1 MEKNRSYKIY
11 TTYKTYEKQQERQGG
26 ALRMKTGI
34 FICHCGHNIK
44 HTVDVKRLREY
55 FKMFPNVTVSE
66 DYPFVCS
73 EPGQDMI
80 RESIEKYGIDRV
92 VIASC
97 TPSLHQELFK
107 DLLKKSDLN
116 PFLLRRVGIREH
128 CSWVGDDVEKNTE
141 KAIRLIKAGLYSS
154 AHYVPLEEKRVD
166 VTKSALIIGGG
177 VSGLSAALF
186 LSKMG
191 MKVYLVEKEAEL
203 GGHVRTLE
211 NIWPIREDGTAIIGQ
226 MVSELASSEDVEVF
240 TSTVVSAF
248 EGSFGNYEAILDTPA
263 GERRIKAGGVIVA
276 IGFSPFDPRI
286 KPELNYGKDDRIIT
300 TIDFEEGFDR
310 LTLPEKPRI
319 AILHCVGS
327 RDEQIGKP
335 YCSRVC
341 CINALRVGEA
351 IKEKYKDSY
360 VESFYM
366 DMRAHPRGGEEFFED
381 TQEKGV
387 LFTRSN
393 IAEVVPGSK
402 GMLVRGEDTL
412 FNETFEREFDLVVLS
427 IGMSPPV
434 DNQHISSLLKIALD
448 KDKFFLEAHVK
459 LRPYDTALKG
469 IFIAGACSGPKD
481 IEESINHGRA
491 SAVKLFGFLNLGYAF
506 VEPFVAFVDM
516 KRCSGCRM
524 CEKVCVAKAIK
535 YDETKRVVHVEEA
548 ACMGC
553 GLCNSTCPS
562 SAIGLKGHGDSFIDD
577 EISALLEAV

>member
-1 MEKNRSYKIY
+1 MR
-11 TTYKTYEKQQERQGG
+11 
-26 ALRMKTGI
+26 TGI

-44 HTVDVKRLREY
+44 QTVDVRRLSTY
-55 FKMFPNVTVSE
+55 FKTFPSVVVAE

-80 RESIEKYGIDRV
+80 AGSIGKHSLDRV
-92 VIASC
+92 IIASC

-107 DLLKKSDLN
+107 DLLKKSGLN

-128 CSWVGDDVEKNTE
+128 CSWVGDDVDGNTE
-141 KAIRLIKAGLYSS
+141 KARKLILAGLYSAS
-154 AHYVPLEEKRVD
+154 HYLPLEEKQVE
-166 VTKSALIIGGG
+166 VAKSALVIGAG

-191 MKVYLVEKEAEL
+191 MQVFLVEKDARP
-203 GGHVRTLE
+203 GGHVGALK
-211 NIWPIREDGTAIIGQ
+211 NFWPARKDGKEVIEAMEQ
-226 MVSELASSEDVEVF
+226 ELAQRPNVEIF
-240 TSTVVSAF
+240 TSTAIKAF
-248 EGSFGNYEAILDTPA
+248 EGSFGSYAATLDTST
-263 GERRIKAGGVIVA
+263 GERRIEAGGVIVA
-276 IGFSPFDPRI
+276 IGFSPFDPAL
-286 KPELNYGKDDRIIT
+286 KPELGYGKDRRILT
-300 TIDFEEGFDR
+300 TLDFEQGLDS
-310 LTLPEKPRI
+310 LSLPEKPRI

-341 CINALRVGEA
+341 CINALRVA
-351 IKEKYKDSY
+351 DSLKERYSDSY

-366 DMRAHPRGGEEFFED
+366 DVRAHPRGGEEFYED
-381 TQEKGV
+381 IQEKGV

-393 IAEVVPGSK
+393 IAEIVPTDK
-402 GMLVRGEDTL
+402 ALIVRGEDTL
-412 FNETFEREFDLVVLS
+412 FGEPFEREFDLAVLS
-427 IGMSPPV
+427 VGMSPPEDV
-434 DNQHISSLLKIALD
+434 RHISSLLKISLD

-481 IEESINHGRA
+481 IEDSINHGRA
-491 SAVKLFGFLNLGYAF
+491 SAVKLFGLLNLGYAF
-506 VEPFVAFVDM
+506 VDPFVSAVNE

-524 CEKVCVAKAIK
+524 CEKACVASAIK
-535 YDETKRVVHVEEA
+535 YDEVRRIVRVEEA

-562 SAIGLKGHGDSFIDD
+562 SAITLKGYGDSIVGD
-577 EISALLEAV
+577 EIGALLEAM

>member
-1 MEKNRSYKIY
+1 
-11 TTYKTYEKQQERQGG
+11 
-26 ALRMKTGI
+26 MKTGI

-44 HTVDVKRLREY
+44 HTIDIEWLKDY
-55 FKMFPNVTVSE
+55 FSKFPSVTVSE
-66 DYPFVCS
+66 DYPFMCS

-80 RESIEKYGIDRV
+80 RENIEKNGIDRV
-92 VIASC
+92 IIASC

-128 CSWVGDDVEKNTE
+128 CSWIGDDIERNTE
-141 KAIRLIKAGLYSS
+141 KAKRLILAGLYSAS
-154 AHYVPLEEKRVD
+154 HYVPLEEKQVD

-177 VSGLSAALF
+177 ISGLSAAVF

-191 MKVYLVEKEAEL
+191 MQVYLVEKEAEL
-203 GGHVRTLE
+203 GGHVRNLKD
-211 NIWPIREDGTAIIGQ
+211 IWPARQDGMAIIEQ
-226 MVSELASSEDVEVF
+226 MVGELAHKENVEVF
-240 TSTVVSAF
+240 TSTAIKSF
-248 EGSFGNYEAILDTPA
+248 EGSFGNYAATLDTPS
-263 GERRIKAGGVIVA
+263 GERKVVAGGVIVA
-276 IGFSPFDPRI
+276 IGFLPFDPRI
-286 KPELNYGKDDRIIT
+286 KPELKYGKDDRIIT
-300 TIDFEEGFDR
+300 TLDFEKNSG
-310 LTLPEKPRI
+310 TIKLPDKPRI

-351 IKEKYKDSY
+351 IKEKFKDSY

-366 DMRAHPRGGEEFFED
+366 DVRAHPRGGEEFYED
-381 TQEKGV
+381 IQEKGV
-387 LFTRSN
+387 LFTRAN
-393 IAEVVPGSK
+393 IAEINPTPEA
-402 GMLVRGEDTL
+402 LLLRGEDTL
-412 FNETFEREFDLVVLS
+412 FNEPFEREFDLAVLS
-427 IGMSPPV
+427 IGISPPE
-434 DNQHISSLLKIALD
+434 DNRLISSLLKISLD

-469 IFIAGACSGPKD
+469 IFIAGTCSGPKD

-506 VEPFVAFVDM
+506 VEPFIASVDL

-524 CEKVCVAKAIK
+524 CEEACVAKAIK
-535 YDETKRVVHVEEA
+535 FDETKRVVYVEEA

-553 GLCNSTCPS
+553 GLCNATCLS
-562 SAIGLKGHGDSFIDD
+562 SAISLKGYIDCMIDD
-577 EISALLEAV
+577 EIGALLEAI

>member
-1 MEKNRSYKIY
+1 
-11 TTYKTYEKQQERQGG
+11 
-26 ALRMKTGI
+26 MKTGI

-44 HTVDVKRLREY
+44 HTVDVKKLSTY
-55 FKMFPNVTVSE
+55 FKMFPSVTVSE

-80 RESIEKYGIDRV
+80 KDSIEKHGLDRV
-92 VIASC
+92 IIASC

-128 CSWVGDDVEKNTE
+128 CSWVGDDVDKNTE

-154 AHYVPLEEKRVD
+154 SHYVPLEEKRVD

-177 VSGLSAALF
+177 VSGLSAAVF

-191 MKVYLVEKEAEL
+191 MQVYLVEKEAEL
-203 GGHVRTLE
+203 GGHTRNLK
-211 NIWPIREDGTAIIGQ
+211 NIWPIGEDGTLIIEE
-226 MVSELASSEDVEVF
+226 MEKELQGRENVEIF
-240 TSTVVSAF
+240 TSTTISSF
-248 EGSFGNYEAILDTPA
+248 EGSFGNYEAVLLTRA
-263 GERRIKAGGVIVA
+263 GEKRIVAGGVIVA
-276 IGFSPFDPRI
+276 IGFSPFDPQI
-286 KPELNYGKDDRIIT
+286 KPELAYGIDKRIIT
-300 TIDFEEGFDR
+300 TMDFERSIDA
-310 LTLPEKPRI
+310 LSLPENPRI

-341 CINALRVGEA
+341 CINALRVA
-351 IKEKYKDSY
+351 DTVKEKYKDSY

-366 DMRAHPRGGEEFFED
+366 DVRAHPRGGEEFFED

-393 IAEVVPGSK
+393 IAEIIPGSK
-402 GMLVRGEDTL
+402 GVLVRGEDTL
-412 FNETFEREFDLVVLS
+412 FNELFEREFDLVVLS
-427 IGMSPPV
+427 IGMSPPE
-434 DNQHISSLLKIALD
+434 DNRLISSLLKITLD

-459 LRPYDTALKG
+459 LRPYDTAVKG

-491 SAVKLFGFLNLGYAF
+491 SATKLYGFLNLGYAF
-506 VEPFVAFVDM
+506 VEPFIAFVDM

-524 CEKVCVAKAIK
+524 CEKACVAKAIK
-535 YDETKRVVHVEEA
+535 FDETKRLVHVEEA

-553 GLCNSTCPS
+553 GLCNATCPS
-562 SAIGLKGHGDSFIDD
+562 SAIGLRGYLDNVIDD
-577 EISALLEAV
+577 EISALVEAV

>member
-1 MEKNRSYKIY
+1 
-11 TTYKTYEKQQERQGG
+11 
-26 ALRMKTGI
+26 MKTGV

-44 HTVDVKRLREY
+44 HTVDVKKLSEY
-55 FKMFPNVTVSE
+55 FRKFLSVTVSE

-80 RESIEKYGIDRV
+80 KESIEKHGLDRV
-92 VIASC
+92 IIASC

-107 DLLKKSDLN
+107 DVVKKSDLN

-128 CSWVGDDVEKNTE
+128 CSWIGDDIEKNTE
-141 KAIRLIKAGLYSS
+141 KAKRLITAGLYSA

-166 VTKSALIIGGG
+166 VTKAALIIGGG
-177 VSGLSAALF
+177 VSGLSAATF

-191 MKVYLVEKEAEL
+191 MHVYLVEKEAEL
-203 GGHVRTLE
+203 GGHVRSLESVWPSRVNGRTLVEGMVRELEGRE
-211 NIWPIREDGTAIIGQ
+211 NA
-226 MVSELASSEDVEVF
+226 ELF
-240 TSTVVSAF
+240 TSTTIRSF
-248 EGSFGNYEAILDTPA
+248 EGSFGNYEATLLTPA
-263 GERRIKAGGVIVA
+263 GERKITAGGVIVA

-286 KPELNYGKDDRIIT
+286 KPELSYGTDKRILT
-300 TIDFEEGFDR
+300 TLDFERSIGSLD
-310 LTLPEKPRI
+310 LPPKPRV

-351 IKEKYKDSY
+351 VKDKYEDSY

-366 DMRAHPRGGEEFFED
+366 DVRAHPRGGEEFFED
-381 TQEKGV
+381 TQAKGV
-387 LFTRSN
+387 LFTRTN
-393 IAEVVPGSK
+393 VGEINPTATGLV
-402 GMLVRGEDTL
+402 VRGEDTL
-412 FNETFEREFDLVVLS
+412 LGELFEREFDLAVLS
-427 IGMSPPV
+427 IGLSPPV
-434 DNQHISSLLKIALD
+434 DNRLISSLLKISLD

-459 LRPYDTALKG
+459 LRPFDTALKG

-481 IEESINHGRA
+481 VEESINHGRA
-491 SAVKLFGFLNLGYAF
+491 SAVKLYGFLNLGYAF
-506 VEPFVAFVDM
+506 VDPFIALVNP

-524 CEKVCVAKAIK
+524 CEKACVAKAIK
-535 YDETKRVVHVEEA
+535 YDEASKVVHVEEA

-562 SAIGLKGHGDSFIDD
+562 SAIGLKGYMDSIIDD

>member
-1 MEKNRSYKIY
+1 MR
-11 TTYKTYEKQQERQGG
+11 
-26 ALRMKTGI
+26 TGI

-44 HTVDVKRLREY
+44 QTVDVRRLSTY
-55 FKMFPNVTVSE
+55 FKTFPSVVVAE

-80 RESIEKYGIDRV
+80 AGSIGKHSLDRV
-92 VIASC
+92 IIASC

-107 DLLKKSDLN
+107 DLLKKSGLN

-128 CSWVGDDVEKNTE
+128 CSWVGDDVDGNTE
-141 KAIRLIKAGLYSS
+141 KARKLILAGLYSAS
-154 AHYVPLEEKRVD
+154 HYLPLEEKQVE
-166 VTKSALIIGGG
+166 VAKSALVIGAG

-191 MKVYLVEKEAEL
+191 MQVFLVEKDARV
-203 GGHVRTLE
+203 GGHVGALK
-211 NIWPIREDGTAIIGQ
+211 NFWPARKDGKEVIGAMEQ
-226 MVSELASSEDVEVF
+226 ELAQRPNVEIF
-240 TSTVVSAF
+240 TSTVIKAF
-248 EGSFGNYEAILDTPA
+248 EGSFGSYAATLDTPA
-263 GERRIKAGGVIVA
+263 GERRIEAGGVIVA
-276 IGFSPFDPRI
+276 IGFSAFDPAL
-286 KPELNYGKDDRIIT
+286 KPELGYGKDRRILT
-300 TIDFEEGFDR
+300 TLDFEQGLDS
-310 LTLPEKPRI
+310 LSLPEKPRI

-341 CINALRVGEA
+341 CINALRVA
-351 IKEKYKDSY
+351 DSLKERYSDSY

-366 DMRAHPRGGEEFFED
+366 DVRAHPRGGEEFYED

-393 IAEVVPGSK
+393 IAEIVPTDK
-402 GMLVRGEDTL
+402 GLIVRGEDTL
-412 FNETFEREFDLVVLS
+412 FGEPFEREFDLAVLS
-427 IGMSPPV
+427 VGMSPPEDV
-434 DNQHISSLLKIALD
+434 RHISSLLKISLD

-481 IEESINHGRA
+481 IEDSINQGRA
-491 SAVKLFGFLNLGYAF
+491 SAVKLFGLLNLGYAF
-506 VEPFVAFVDM
+506 VDPFVSVVNE

-524 CEKVCVAKAIK
+524 CEKACVASAIK
-535 YDETKRVVHVEEA
+535 YDEARRIVRVEEA

-562 SAIGLKGHGDSFIDD
+562 SAITLKGYGDSIVGD
-577 EISALLEAV
+577 EIGALLEAM

>member
-1 MEKNRSYKIY
+1 
-11 TTYKTYEKQQERQGG
+11 
-26 ALRMKTGI
+26 MKTGI

-44 HTVDVKRLREY
+44 HTVDVKRLSAY
-55 FKMFPNVTVSE
+55 FKKYLNVTVSE

-80 RESIEKYGIDRV
+80 KESIEKHGLDRV
-92 VIASC
+92 IIASC

-128 CSWVGDDVEKNTE
+128 CSWIGDDVEKNTE
-141 KAIRLIKAGLYSS
+141 KAKKLIMAGLSS
-154 AHYVPLEEKRVD
+154 ASHYVPLEEKRVD

-177 VSGLSAALF
+177 VSGLSAAAF

-191 MKVYLVEKEAEL
+191 MQVYLVEKEAEL
-203 GGHVRTLE
+203 GGHTRLLKNT
-211 NIWPIREDGTAIIGQ
+211 WPAREDGFKIVEEMAK
-226 MVSELASSEDVEVF
+226 ELKGRENVEVF
-240 TSTVVSAF
+240 TSTSIKTF
-248 EGSFGNYEAILDTPA
+248 EGSFGNYEATLDTPA
-263 GERRIKAGGVIVA
+263 GERKVTAGGVIVA
-276 IGFSPFDPRI
+276 IGFSPFDPGI
-286 KPELNYGKDDRIIT
+286 KPELSYGTDARIMT
-300 TIDFEEGFDR
+300 TLDFERHNGA

-319 AILHCVGS
+319 AILHCIGS
-327 RDEQIGKP
+327 RDEQIGRP

-351 IKEKYKDSY
+351 IKERYKDSY

-366 DMRAHPRGGEEFFED
+366 DVRAHPRGGEEFFED

-387 LFTRSN
+387 LFTRAN
-393 IAEVVPGSK
+393 VAEINPTPK
-402 GMLVRGEDTL
+402 GLLIRGEDTL
-412 FNETFEREFDLVVLS
+412 FNEPFEREFDLAVLS

-434 DNQHISSLLKIALD
+434 DNRFISSLLKISLD

-506 VEPFVAFVDM
+506 VEPFIASVNT

-524 CEKVCVAKAIK
+524 CEQACVAKAIK
-535 YDETKRVVHVEEA
+535 FDEANRVVRVEEA

-562 SAIGLKGHGDSFIDD
+562 SAIELKGHIDRVIDD
-577 EISALLEAV
+577 EISALLEAM